1 MYDSKAT
8 VRAPGTLLRRIGC
21 DIIDL
26 RIKGPAPRARRET
39 QQVSVDTF
47 NALDLRVCKK
57 LESISLP
64 PINGPAFTKSQPRRV
79 PSYVGAALLAN
90 YALPTVRKV
99 TIDLHDFTSWA
110 TRTIDSV
117 IELAFREFD
126 KFMTQARFLNLQQ
139 CSVNVSCRGWNFPGT
154 GWIYR
159 EAAYHSLPGLHSR
172 RLVKITS
179 EGW

>member
-1 MYDSKAT
+1 M
-8 VRAPGTLLRRIGC
+8 
-21 DIIDL
+21 
-26 RIKGPAPRARRET
+26 
-39 QQVSVDTF
+39 
-47 NALDLRVCKK
+47 CKK